1 MAKFKKLGQGPFN
14 KIQNVSDTVAHVDT
28 VLADAMRDSEKI
40 HDNIDKIEKDLE
52 KEVKKSK
59 IASGTF
65 KSNTEPLDKLDES
78 LFLEDVEDDVAEDLF
93 IDKFKG
99 FSVVDP
105 LNSIVELKD
114 YGKMWTIIDKNNGTY
129 NVVILSDTYS
139 NKIEKAVAEAD
150 RLIGT
155 LEDFVEDQIEF
166 ENAGEPVKKYI
177 RKNGNDFITA
187 KVIVPMTY
195 TSQDFSGYD
204 DAGSKLIDTKKGK
217 IVDLWARI
225 YNEFARYLATNGAG
239 VVREVLMDAEDR
251 YENVYVANDNDIK
264 VVVKDDKSVGGV
276 ATPEDFENVRK
287 VVDYYS
293 DYGVTMEEP
302 VKIKNGYEVIVKIP
316 EEEL

>member
-40 HDNIDKIEKDLE
+40 HDNLDKIEKDLE

-78 LFLEDVEDDVAEDLF
+78 LFLEDAEDTAEDLF

-155 LEDFVEDQIEF
+155 LEDFTEDQIEF
-166 ENAGEPVKKYI
+166 KIVGEPVKKYI
-177 RKNGNDFITA
+177 RKNGNDFITS

-204 DAGSKLIDTKKGK
+204 EPGSKLIDTKKGK

-239 VVREVLMDAEDR
+239 VVREVLVDTDDR

-264 VVVKDDKSVGGV
+264 IVVKDDKSIGGV
-276 ATPEDFENVRK
+276 ATPEDFGNVRK

-302 VKIKNGYEVIVKIP
+302 VKIKDGYEVIVKIP